1 MSRLTDR
8 IKLHNTIKIW
18 QSEDGIK
25 VPGSEIEITNVTE
38 DQFYVQLFHEI
49 KDGTG
54 ALTLDDLYDSVGNP
68 TGEDGIVVIQDD
80 DTTEDQL
87 DTAFNTG
94 GDGVDDTYIE
104 YYGEKLYAAAE
115 GFHQVR
121 LYKDYGA
128 GGEVRLG
135 YANVNYSVAAGR
147 RLHLY
152 YKLSKPSGTIQTA
165 EQAIA

>member
-1 MSRLTDR
+1 MINDK
-8 IKLHNTIKIW
+8 IGFHNTIRIW
-18 QSEDGIK
+18 QSENGIK
-25 VPGSEIEITNVTE
+25 VPDSEIKVKNVTE
-38 DQFYVQLFHEI
+38 DAFYVQLFHEI
-49 KDGTG
+49 YDGTG
-54 ALTLDDLYDSVGNP
+54 ALVLDDLYNASSNP
-68 TGEDGIVVIQDD
+68 TGEDGIVVVQDD

-87 DTAFNTG
+87 DTAYNSG

-135 YANVNYSVAAGR
+135 YANVNYTVAAGR
-147 RLHLY
+147 RLHIY
-152 YKLSKPSGTIQTA
+152 YKLSKPSGTIQSA
-165 EQAIA
+165 EDAI

>member
-1 MSRLTDR
+1 M
-8 IKLHNTIKIW
+8 IEIPVKFNNTLRIW
-18 QSEDGIK
+18 QSENGIK
-25 VPGSEIEITNVTE
+25 VSGSEIEVKNTTE

-54 ALTLDDLYDSVGNP
+54 ALVLDDLYDSVSNP

-80 DTTEDQL
+80 GSTEDQL
-87 DTAFNTG
+87 DTAFNSG

-115 GFHQVR
+115 GFVQVR

-135 YANVNYSVAAGR
+135 YANIGYNVAAGR
-147 RLHLY
+147 RLHIY
-152 YKLSKPSGTIQTA
+152 YKLSKPSGTIQAA
-165 EQAIA
+165 EDAVS